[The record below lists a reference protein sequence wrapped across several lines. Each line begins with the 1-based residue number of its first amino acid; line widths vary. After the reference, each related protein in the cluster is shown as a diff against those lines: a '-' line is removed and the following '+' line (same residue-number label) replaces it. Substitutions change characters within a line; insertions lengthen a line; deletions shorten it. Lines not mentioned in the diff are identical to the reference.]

1 MICLRSLSLL
11 LIFFASSGLGDF
23 LTGRALLLAADVD
36 PVEVVLPKDKAW
48 VGQKVSFSIQVKA
61 MGSFTG
67 ATNFSLPQVPRTL
80 IVEIGSPVV
89 SSETIGDDSWFI
101 RTHEFAIFSQQTG
114 TVSIPA
120 IPVRYSSRNGFTGPG
135 VDRDA
140 STKAFTIQLKRPPG
154 TDDVGLLITTD
165 QYDVTEKWSVSG
177 DTAAQGDVWKRTIH
191 QQADEMTGMAL
202 APPPAESIEG
212 VKIYAGSPQTTDK
225 TERGDFTGT
234 RIDQLSY
241 LFQKPGT
248 VSIPAIEYVW
258 WDPKKDQLQRKI
270 LPEVKVNVTPAL
282 SLLEEEEGQRAS
294 LPWLAIVTV
303 TLLLLAT
310 FVCRRLLARWIRGA
324 WLTVYPEESRM
335 TQKLLKA
342 CRSNDLDSACHY
354 WMQWSGM
361 HDAGCGF
368 PDSLDAAVTDMH
380 RHRYG
385 ILGQEAWNGKEIVD
399 AVTEYRRRLKHPK
412 ESQQTSSLPSLNG

>member
-1 MICLRSLSLL
+1 MIHVRPLSLL
-11 LIFFASSGLGDF
+11 LVFFALSGLAEIP
-23 LTGRALLLAADVD
+23 TGHASLLAAEVD
-36 PVEVVLPKDKAW
+36 PVEVVLPKDNAW

-101 RTHEFAIFSQQTG
+101 RTHEFAIFSQQAG

-120 IPVRYSSRNGFTGPG
+120 IPVRYSSRNGFTGPA

-140 STKAFTIQLKRPPG
+140 STKAFTIQLKQPPG
-154 TDDVGLLITTD
+154 TEDVGVLITTD

-177 DTAAQGDVWKRTIH
+177 DTAVQGDLWKRTIH
-191 QQADEMTGMAL
+191 QQADAMTGMAL
-202 APPPAESIEG
+202 SPPPTESIEG
-212 VKIYAGSPQTTDK
+212 LKIYTGSPQTSDK

-258 WDPKKDQLQRKI
+258 WDPKKEKLLRKT
-270 LPEVKVNVTPAL
+270 LPQVNVHVTPAP
-282 SLLEEEEGQRAS
+282 SLLEEEEDQTAS
-294 LPWLAIVTV
+294 LPWLAIVAV

-310 FVCRRLLARWIRGA
+310 FMGRRLLAKWIRRA

-335 TQKLLKA
+335 THRLLKA
-342 CRSNDLDSACHY
+342 CRSNDLESACHY
-354 WMQWSGM
+354 WMQWSEM

-368 PDSLDAAVTDMH
+368 PDSLEAAVTDMH

-385 ILGQEAWNGKEIVD
+385 TPGQEAWSGKEVGA

-412 ESQQTSSLPSLNG
+412 ESPPTSSLPSLN